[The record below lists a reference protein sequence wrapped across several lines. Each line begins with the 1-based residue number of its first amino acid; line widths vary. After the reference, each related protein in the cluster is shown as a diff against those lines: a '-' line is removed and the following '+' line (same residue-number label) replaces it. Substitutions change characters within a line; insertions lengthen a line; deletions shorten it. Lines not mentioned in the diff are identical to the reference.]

1 MHSIVYECA
10 VVYQQNMKIKWCKLM
25 ICIIL
30 FSGQNDIY
38 EIGNAFINGETKC
51 YDPCRYEEINMK

>member
-1 MHSIVYECA
+1 MVQINDMHYS
-10 VVYQQNMKIKWCKLM
+10 L
-25 ICIIL
+25 L

-38 EIGNAFINGETKC
+38 EIGNAVINGETKC